1 MLDCATKTAFSFDKI
16 FYEQFDGVSMGS
28 CLAPVLANI
37 ILTEFE
43 KVIVNDLINTGI
55 LAFYRRYVDDNLVFN
70 TVARDVPGGK
80 RILIIKINAQHNA
93 LSKAIKTRFKIEIIY
108 CDVSS

>member
-1 MLDCATKTAFSFDKI
+1 MGLGGIITKHVFETLFRSYRQFFHVKLNFNL
-16 FYEQFDGVSMGS
+16 FY
-28 CLAPVLANI
+28 
-37 ILTEFE
+37 
-43 KVIVNDLINTGI
+43 
-55 LAFYRRYVDDNLVFN
+55 
-70 TVARDVPGGK
+70 TVARDVPDGK

>member
-1 MLDCATKTAFSFDKI
+1 MKSCVLRFFYGEITKCSVHDKKFVKPKQYVCFQLFFFCFPTAFS
-16 FYEQFDGVSMGS
+16 
-28 CLAPVLANI
+28 
-37 ILTEFE
+37 
-43 KVIVNDLINTGI
+43 
-55 LAFYRRYVDDNLVFN
+55 LAFTFAHSEMFFN

>member
-1 MLDCATKTAFSFDKI
+1 MQRSQSNDSICNSILYDSTNNSFETK
-16 FYEQFDGVSMGS
+16 Y
-28 CLAPVLANI
+28 
-37 ILTEFE
+37 
-43 KVIVNDLINTGI
+43 KVH
-55 LAFYRRYVDDNLVFN
+55 
-70 TVARDVPGGK
+70 RDVPGGK

>member
-1 MLDCATKTAFSFDKI
+1 MMMRHI
-16 FYEQFDGVSMGS
+16 EIY
-28 CLAPVLANI
+28 I
-37 ILTEFE
+37 
-43 KVIVNDLINTGI
+43 
-55 LAFYRRYVDDNLVFN
+55 N

-80 RILIIKINAQHNA
+80 RILIIKISAQHNA

>member
-1 MLDCATKTAFSFDKI
+1 MPLQTELQYSALMSDKPHNYIKNIYSFINMYISAIWNIKKR
-16 FYEQFDGVSMGS
+16 GS
-28 CLAPVLANI
+28 DRKYLFCLSFI
-37 ILTEFE
+37 RI
-43 KVIVNDLINTGI
+43 
-55 LAFYRRYVDDNLVFN
+55 FN

>member
-1 MLDCATKTAFSFDKI
+1 MSGERNKACKRDAKKNCRTKFRDPKI
-16 FYEQFDGVSMGS
+16 NPKQDWKTI
-28 CLAPVLANI
+28 ND
-37 ILTEFE
+37 ILGRNNN
-43 KVIVNDLINTGI
+43 K
-55 LAFYRRYVDDNLVFN
+55 N

-80 RILIIKINAQHNA
+80 SILIIKINAQHNA

>member
-1 MLDCATKTAFSFDKI
+1 MA
-16 FYEQFDGVSMGS
+16 
-28 CLAPVLANI
+28 
-37 ILTEFE
+37 
-43 KVIVNDLINTGI
+43 
-55 LAFYRRYVDDNLVFN
+55 LVN

-80 RILIIKINAQHNA
+80 RILIIKINAQHSA

>member
-1 MLDCATKTAFSFDKI
+1 MLI
-16 FYEQFDGVSMGS
+16 
-28 CLAPVLANI
+28 
-37 ILTEFE
+37 
-43 KVIVNDLINTGI
+43 
-55 LAFYRRYVDDNLVFN
+55 N

-108 CDVSS
+108 YLCLKLRRNVTINNFYFKSCFYGFTQSIMLGIDLYNKNMLINVFL